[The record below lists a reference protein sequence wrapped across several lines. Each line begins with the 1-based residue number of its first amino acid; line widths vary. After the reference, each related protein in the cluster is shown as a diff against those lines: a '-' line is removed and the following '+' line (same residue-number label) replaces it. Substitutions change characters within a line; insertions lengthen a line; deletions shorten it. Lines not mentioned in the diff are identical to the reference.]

1 MRILKTIAL
10 SALTVLFINC
20 GGGDK
25 KEDKKEE
32 VKLKT
37 NTSTSTK
44 KEDPNVTEIVLL
56 ANDQMQFNMK
66 EIKVPAGKKVKL
78 VLRHTGKQP
87 VEVMGHNFVLLTQG
101 TQMSEFAAK
110 ASTARDNDY
119 IPEGTDQV
127 IAHTKMIGG
136 GQETSIT
143 FDAPEKGEYTFIC
156 SFPGHYSMMNGKF
169 IVE

>member
-1 MRILKTIAL
+1 MKILKTIAL
-10 SALTVLFINC
+10 SALTVLFISC

-25 KEDKKEE
+25 KDDQKEE

-37 NTSTSTK
+37 SSSTTTK
-44 KEDPNVTEIVLL
+44 KEDPNVTEVVLL
-56 ANDQMQFNMK
+56 ANDQMQFNTK
-66 EIKVPAGKKVKL
+66 EIKVPAGKQVKI

-87 VEVMGHNFVLLTQG
+87 VEVMGHNFVLLTQD

-110 ASTARDNDY
+110 AATARDNNY
-119 IPEGTDQV
+119 IPEGTDAV

-136 GQETSIT
+136 GQETTIT
-143 FDAPEKGEYTFIC
+143 FDAPEAGEYTFIC